1 VDALADLLDGAHAR
15 GGLFNL
21 TLLDPPWSLRIAEGA
36 PLALLTVLRGHAWVL
51 LDDRPP
57 LRVSTG
63 DVAIIC
69 GTDPY
74 TVADDPGT
82 APQYT
87 IHSGGYYTD
96 VDGVDVTAEAKLG
109 LRTCGH
115 SMDAAMVLVSGT
127 YQVGGDVGGRLLNAL
142 PPALVVPERDA
153 RGPVMDMVMAE
164 VTKDDPGQQVV
175 LDRLLDLALIT
186 TLRAW
191 FARPE
196 AQAPGWYRAQSDAV
210 VGPALRLLHDSPAHP
225 WTVASLAA
233 KAGASR
239 ATFARRFTDLVG
251 EPPMSYLTGWRIA
264 VAADLL
270 RDTDATV
277 ESIARQVGYANAFAL
292 SVAFKRLRGVSPSRH
307 RARS

>member
-1 VDALADLLDGAHAR
+1 MDALADLLDGAHAR

-36 PLALLTVLRGHAWVL
+36 PLALLTVLRGHAWVM

-57 LRVSTG
+57 ALVSTG
-63 DVAIIC
+63 DVAVIC

-74 TVADDPGT
+74 TVADDPAT
-82 APQYT
+82 PPQFV

-96 VDGVDVTAEAKLG
+96 VDGVDVTDEAKLG

-115 SMDAAMVLVSGT
+115 SMDASMVLVSGT
-127 YQVGGDVGGRLLNAL
+127 YQVGGDVGGRLLSAL
-142 PPALVVPERDA
+142 PPVLVVPERDA
-153 RGPVMDMVMAE
+153 RGPVMDLVMAE

-210 VGPALRLLHDSPAHP
+210 VGTALRLLHDSPAHP

-239 ATFARRFTDLVG
+239 ATLARRFTELVG
-251 EPPMSYLTGWRIA
+251 EPPMSYLTSWRIA
-264 VAADLL
+264 LAADLL

-292 SVAFKRLRGVSPSRH
+292 SVAFKRLRGISPSRH
-307 RARS
+307 RATD